1 MIRFLQTEG
10 KTKKIVI
17 GTLLTLICVAM
28 VITLIPGGIGNS
40 VGLGGAALTKGV
52 VATVGGEQVTTQEV
66 YNTARGMLRQKFPR
80 GNPMAEQMLPYFS
93 QRAYENL
100 VSAKAMLVAA
110 QNMGIKVS
118 DEELKD
124 EFEHG
129 QYSQTFFPG
138 GKFIGKQETENM
150 LQQANLTVAKF
161 EELEKERLMETKL
174 RALISGAAVVTNSEI
189 DSEFHKRNTKV
200 KFDYAIV
207 NADEVRKGVHP
218 GEEELKAYYE
228 KNKAAYVNSIPEK
241 RKLRYALV
249 DVAKVQAAVQVSDS
263 ELKSYYQQHGDQYR
277 VPEQVNVRHILIKAP
292 VPGTDGKV
300 DQKALDAA
308 RAKADDVSKQIK
320 AGGDFGQLAAKYSE
334 DSGSSNTAGL
344 LGWIQRGRYGSPEVE
359 KAIFS
364 MPKGQTSDV
373 LKSGYGF
380 HIVRVEDKQ
389 DAHLKPLDEVKG
401 DIEPVLK
408 QQVAQRQAEAQANT
422 LLMQSRANSIEKA
435 AHGDAV
441 TTDFVATT
449 DTLPG
454 IGVAP
459 EIMSA
464 VFGAKE
470 NAQPELLHTPQG
482 YAVYQVLGVQPP
494 STPTYGEVR
503 SKLEERFKNERGNEL
518 LAKKTTELGD
528 RAKATHD
535 LKKAARE
542 LGLTVKT
549 SDFVLPTA
557 QVPDVGSM
565 ANEQIAGL
573 FSGKEG
579 DIVGPAQAGQN
590 GAVLQL
596 VSKEEPTA
604 ADLAAKKDEIREGL
618 LQNKRDE
625 LFGLYVAN
633 LRQQLEKSG
642 KIVVNPSELKA
653 LTGGRGPQGL

>member
-10 KTKKIVI
+10 KTKKIILGV
-17 GTLLTLICVAM
+17 LLALICITM
-28 VITLIPGGIGNS
+28 VYSLIPG
-40 VGLGGAALTKGV
+40 VGSGVNTASLARGV
-52 VATVGGEQVTTQEV
+52 VATVGGEQVTAQEV
-66 YNTARGMLRQKFPR
+66 NQQARRMLQQQFPR

-93 QRAYENL
+93 QRAYDNL
-100 VSAKAMLVAA
+100 VSEKAMLVAA

-129 QYSQTFFPG
+129 QYSRTFFPD
-138 GKFIGKQETENM
+138 GKFIGQKEYENLLQEN
-150 LQQANLTVAKF
+150 QLTIAKF
-161 EELEKERLMETKL
+161 EELEKDRLMAQKL
-174 RALISGAAVVTNSEI
+174 RALVSGAAIVTNAEI
-189 DSEFHKRNTKV
+189 NDEFRKRNTKV

-207 NADEVRKGVHP
+207 SADDIRKSIHP

-228 KNKAAYVNSIPEK
+228 KNKATYVNSIPEK

-249 DVAKVQAAVQVSDS
+249 DLTKVQAAVQVSNE
-263 ELKSYYQQHGDQYR
+263 ELRNYYQAHGDQFR

-292 VPGTDGKV
+292 VPDADGKV

-308 RAKADDVSKQIK
+308 RAKADDVLKQIK

-334 DSGSSNTAGL
+334 DSGSSNTAGM

-359 KAIFS
+359 KVIFS

-373 LKSGYGF
+373 LKSSYGF

-401 DIEPVLK
+401 DIEPILK
-408 QQVAQRQAEAQANT
+408 QQAAQRQAEAQANT
-422 LLMQSRANSIEKA
+422 LLAQSRANGIEKA
-435 AHGDAV
+435 ATAVGGAV
-441 TTDFVATT
+441 TTDFVSST

-454 IGVAP
+454 LGAAP
-459 EIMSA
+459 EVTS
-464 VFGAKE
+464 VLFGAKE
-470 NAQPELLHTPQG
+470 KAPPELARTPQG
-482 YAVYQVLGVQPP
+482 YVVYEVLAVQPP
-494 STPTYGEVR
+494 STPSYDEIR
-503 SKLEERFKNERGNEL
+503 SKLEEQFKNERANEL
-518 LAKKTTELGD
+518 LSKKTQELGD
-528 RAKATHD
+528 RAKASHD
-535 LKKAARE
+535 LKKAAKD

-549 SDFVLPTA
+549 SDPVLPTA
-557 QVPDVGSM
+557 QVPDIGSM
-565 ANEQIAGL
+565 GNEQIAAL
-573 FSGKEG
+573 FTGKEG

-596 VSKEEPTA
+596 VSKEEPSA
-604 ADLAAKKDEIREGL
+604 ADLAAKKDEIRESL

-625 LFGLYVAN
+625 MFGMYVAN
-633 LRQQLEKSG
+633 LRQQMEKSG

-653 LTGGRGPQGL
+653 LTGGRGPAGL